1 MHFYCTTDFAE
12 IHCSCG
18 FRGFG
23 QGHRHQKSSY
33 PFGYEPFLCCR
44 AGLDEKGVPAKIES
58 SWGEE
63 ESRNEVKAHQ
73 PDAPAEYSE

>member
-23 QGHRHQKSSY
+23 QGHRHQRDSFSTVS
-33 PFGYEPFLCCR
+33 FLF
-44 AGLDEKGVPAKIES
+44 AIFTQNALKWLK
-58 SWGEE
+58 
-63 ESRNEVKAHQ
+63 Q
-73 PDAPAEYSE
+73 

>member
-1 MHFYCTTDFAE
+1 MLSILLSVPE
-12 IHCSCG
+12 
-18 FRGFG
+18 
-23 QGHRHQKSSY
+23 KSLFKPLFIVTGTKKGSY

-44 AGLDEKGVPAKIES
+44 TGLDEKGVPAKIES